1 MLRLLLIF
9 SLCCL
14 PTPAFGIGVAG
25 LIAWG
30 LLAWLFGAADWG
42 VEQMSEAA
50 QSGNTGAAGC
60 WLWAV
65 SAFVV
70 VGGVVVLALAMTV
83 AGGLRP

>member
-1 MLRLLLIF
+1 MMNVLLIF

-30 LLAWLFGAADWG
+30 ALSLLFGIADQG

-50 QSGNTGAAGC
+50 TQGRTGAAGC
-60 WLWAV
+60 WLWGIGL
-65 SAFVV
+65 FVV
-70 VGGVVVLALAMTV
+70 VGGGATLLLALSV

>member
-1 MLRLLLIF
+1 MWMLLIF

-30 LLAWLFGAADWG
+30 LLSLLFRTADQG

-50 QSGNTGAAGC
+50 TSGNTGLAGC
-60 WLWAV
+60 WLWAL

-70 VGGVVVLALAMTV
+70 GGGVVVLALALSV